1 IDPAEA
7 ERVTELWDLI
17 RQLAAHINLT
27 IPTPPEVHLDVTIPV
42 DLLAGSDHAT
52 NPDTSTTSPDATRSH
67 ARNDGS
73 SLPPAPGSGDQPPGP
88 DNQVGKPPGDTSAS
102 DVGSS
107 SGSDPCCPHTG
118 TTRWRAGDLIDERH
132 AAIIDGIG
140 PVDPDLARHLA
151 ADARWRRVLH
161 DPITGIVYDVGKTR
175 YRPPADM
182 RRRVITRDV
191 TCRFPGCARTAAY
204 CHLDHVIEY
213 PNGPTAD
220 TNLIALCELH
230 HRVKHQTGW
239 QLVLHDDASI
249 DWTSPTGRRYT
260 THPPGR
266 KTPPRRKRNKKN
278 TAA

>member
-1 IDPAEA
+1 
-7 ERVTELWDLI
+7 
-17 RQLAAHINLT
+17 
-27 IPTPPEVHLDVTIPV
+27 
-42 DLLAGSDHAT
+42 
-52 NPDTSTTSPDATRSH
+52 
-67 ARNDGS
+67 
-73 SLPPAPGSGDQPPGP
+73 
-88 DNQVGKPPGDTSAS
+88 
-102 DVGSS
+102 
-107 SGSDPCCPHTG
+107 
-118 TTRWRAGDLIDERH
+118 
-132 AAIIDGIG
+132 
-140 PVDPDLARHLA
+140 
-151 ADARWRRVLH
+151 
-161 DPITGIVYDVGKTR
+161 VYDVGKTR

-191 TCRFPGCARTAAY
+191 TCRFPGCTRKAAY

-266 KTPPRRKRNKKN
+266 KTPPPRRTRRNKKK